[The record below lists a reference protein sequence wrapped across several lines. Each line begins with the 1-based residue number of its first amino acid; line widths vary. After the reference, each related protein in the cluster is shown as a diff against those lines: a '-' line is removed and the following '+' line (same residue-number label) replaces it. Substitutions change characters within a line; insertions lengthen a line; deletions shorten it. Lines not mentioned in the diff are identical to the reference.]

1 MDKDVDD
8 MSESELKEELK
19 ELYRTINALTREEVE
34 EMDFSGTV
42 TIEKKNEDDEVV
54 QTIEQDL

>member
-19 ELYRTINALTREEVE
+19 ELYRKINDLTREEVE